1 MTKFTACIMDHDL
14 HARLWA
20 TSRNSSLHAA
30 PPPTQDTQEE
40 EGKKERKCL
49 VLPQSRAPSFC
60 RGRLHDLTSCR
71 TAWSVHN
78 PMSLKMR
85 LTLLSNRC
93 CRVYAVGRSVNCLYG
108 GSMTPLSWCRV
119 PYGSLVQ
126 LALVRLQGVSSV
138 TAGGRAVRESDVA
151 PARIR
156 GPLFVVLRSANGSDL
171 RDALRRAAWISEN
184 RCRLQSTQ
192 QSSYSGQ
199 VRRVWYV

>member
-1 MTKFTACIMDHDL
+1 LLPEQEQVRMTHWLRLGQQMTNDEVHCLHHGPRPAREIMGHLAKLVATRCTTDD
-14 HARLWA
+14 ARQ
-20 TSRNSSLHAA
+20 TR
-30 PPPTQDTQEE
+30 
-40 EGKKERKCL
+40 ERKSL

-85 LTLLSNRC
+85 LTLLSSRC

-126 LALVRLQGVSSV
+126 LPLVRLQGGSSV
-138 TAGGRAVRESDVA
+138 TAGV
-151 PARIR
+151 
-156 GPLFVVLRSANGSDL
+156 
-171 RDALRRAAWISEN
+171 
-184 RCRLQSTQ
+184 Q
-192 QSSYSGQ
+192 
-199 VRRVWYV
+199 